1 MFGLF
6 KKQLVPQEPGRDV
19 IVPRLKHLNFL
30 SVYDQMG
37 AAAEDRP
44 ITEPFAADLLV
55 TYAFDLPE
63 MFQMVSV
70 RDCGELGLS
79 PGELR
84 EIALT
89 NLRKQL
95 PPVQVEGQPPIYMA
109 KVGNDLEAC
118 LLLLDEVWVDI
129 SAQLPGEIVA
139 AVPSRDM
146 LLFTSNEWHDVVV
159 ELKALASESVQ
170 KFPDAHNLTQ
180 ALLVRR
186 GEKWVEL

>member
-6 KKQLVPQEPGRDV
+6 KKQPVPQEPNRDV

-44 ITEPFAADLLV
+44 VTEPFAADLLV

-70 RDCGELGLS
+70 RDCNELELS

-84 EIALT
+84 AIALT

-95 PPVQVEGQPPIYMA
+95 PSVQVEGQPPIYMA

-118 LLLLDEVWVDI
+118 LLLLDEVWTDI
-129 SAQLPGEIVA
+129 SSQLPGEIVA

-146 LLFTSNEWHDVVV
+146 LLFTSNEWQDVVS
-159 ELKALASESVQ
+159 ELRALASETVQ

-180 ALLVRR
+180 SLLIRR
-186 GEKWVEL
+186 GEKWQEL

>member
-6 KKQLVPQEPGRDV
+6 KKQPAPQEPNRDV

-37 AAAEDRP
+37 ATAEDRP

-63 MFQMVSV
+63 TFQMVSV
-70 RDCGELGLS
+70 RDCNELGLS
-79 PGELR
+79 TGELK
-84 EIALT
+84 ALALS

-95 PPVQVEGQPPIYMA
+95 PSVQVEGQPPIYMA

-118 LLLLDEVWVDI
+118 LLLLDEVWTDI
-129 SAQLPGEIVA
+129 SSQMPGEIVA
-139 AVPSRDM
+139 AVPARDM
-146 LLFTSNEWHDVVV
+146 LLFTSSEWQDVVK
-159 ELKALASESVQ
+159 ELKALASETVQ

-180 ALLVRR
+180 SLLIRR